1 MNPCSVPESEWLR
14 YAPLLLTIAGWY
26 FVNLQSN
33 RRETRKEH
41 RALLDITKKQVSEI
55 CANALKYLQD
65 SDSKLAPE
73 IKWALSSVEIEFCR
87 LPGYGK
93 SSPLLARYV
102 SFVDACTSGDFEQ
115 IERLAESIDSPRSQA
130 IVEARNA
137 LLESM
142 ESWFSSEYVQ
152 SIKLIGR

>member
-1 MNPCSVPESEWLR
+1 MNPGTPVDSEWLR

-41 RALLDITKKQVSEI
+41 RALLDAAKKQATEI

-65 SDSKLAPE
+65 TDSKLAPE
-73 IKWALSSVEIEFCR
+73 IKWALSGVEIEFCR

-93 SSPLLARYV
+93 DSKLLSCYV
-102 SFVDACTSGDFEQ
+102 SFVDACTSEDFEQ
-115 IERLAESIDSPRSQA
+115 KERLSQTLDSPRAQA

-137 LLESM
+137 LIEAM
-142 ESWFSSEYVQ
+142 EDWFRIEYVP
-152 SIKLIGR
+152 SRKLFAR

>member
-1 MNPCSVPESEWLR
+1 
-14 YAPLLLTIAGWY
+14 
-26 FVNLQSN
+26 
-33 RRETRKEH
+33 
-41 RALLDITKKQVSEI
+41 
-55 CANALKYLQD
+55 
-65 SDSKLAPE
+65 
-73 IKWALSSVEIEFCR
+73 
-87 LPGYGK
+87 
-93 SSPLLARYV
+93 LLARYV